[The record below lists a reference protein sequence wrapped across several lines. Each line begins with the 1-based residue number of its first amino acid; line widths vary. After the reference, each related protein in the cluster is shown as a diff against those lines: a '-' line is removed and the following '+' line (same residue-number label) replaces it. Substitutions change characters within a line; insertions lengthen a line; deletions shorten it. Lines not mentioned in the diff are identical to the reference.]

1 MTERTQ
7 QSDPQST
14 LFSDSDMDEMLRAFF
29 RMEMPRTFQPPAQR
43 QPGMLDSSEQ
53 TLLTIPRPDR
63 SESSAGRRDRRGW
76 VMAMTLAVLAFSV
89 VLLVSDQPHTTTP
102 VAGKVKSQR
111 STPSDAGS
119 LMLVSPNGESA
130 QTERPV
136 SEDGLLLKETEQIE
150 LSPQPND

>member
-1 MTERTQ
+1 MTDRTK
-7 QSDPQST
+7 QSDPQTT
-14 LFSDSDMDEMLRAFF
+14 LFSDSEMDEMLRAFF
-29 RMEMPRTFQPPAQR
+29 RMEMPRTFQPPVRR
-43 QPGMLDSSEQ
+43 QQGVLDSSRP
-53 TLLTIPRPDR
+53 TLLTIPTSDR
-63 SESSAGRRDRRGW
+63 AESMTGYRDRRGW
-76 VMAMTLAVLAFSV
+76 VMVMTLAVLAFSV
-89 VLLVSDQPHTTTP
+89 VLLVSDQPNTTTP

-150 LSPQPND
+150 LSPQRNN